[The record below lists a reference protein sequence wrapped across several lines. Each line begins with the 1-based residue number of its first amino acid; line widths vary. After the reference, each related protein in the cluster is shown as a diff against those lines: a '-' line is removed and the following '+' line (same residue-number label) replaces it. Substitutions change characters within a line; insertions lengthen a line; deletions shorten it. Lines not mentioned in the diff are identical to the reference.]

1 MESITNE
8 NKKQYRREYYIK
20 NKERISA
27 NFKKYYEKNKDELLE
42 KATRQF
48 ICSCGETFSLKSKY
62 KHPKGFNHFHTYYR
76 NVVMKEF
83 KIKYNIPFTIRKILL
98 TRY

>member
-1 MESITNE
+1 MEIKKEKEREYQREYRKKNADLLRE
-8 NKKQYRREYYIK
+8 KRKQYYD
-20 NKERISA
+20 
-27 NFKKYYEKNKDELLE
+27 KNKDELLE

>member
-8 NKKQYRREYYIK
+8 NKKKYRREYYIK
-20 NKERISA
+20 NKERICA
-27 NFKKYYEKNKDELLE
+27 NKKKYYDKNKDELLE
-42 KATRQF
+42 KATRPF

-83 KIKYNIPFTIRKILL
+83 KIKYNIPFTIRKILM